1 MLLTGHD
8 VKLFNSP
15 ISYSSLLLSELSF
28 AVLVVVVWQS
38 LLCSIVLFPS
48 IIRAWTPSFA
58 NLSPCLVCFDKGANK
73 GSQVYRC
80 TDRVAFELMMIVY
93 DIAAELKVGI
103 TKDSTGRRRSFRSLN
118 KGLSDNVIKR

>member
-8 VKLFNSP
+8 VKLLILLYP
-15 ISYSSLLLSELSF
+15 YSSLISELSF
-28 AVLVVVVWQS
+28 VVLVVVVWQS

-73 GSQVYRC
+73 GSQVYKC
-80 TDRVAFELMMIVY
+80 TDRVVFVFVLMMIECN
-93 DIAAELKVGI
+93 IAAGLNDNCG
-103 TKDSTGRRRSFRSLN
+103 STGN
-118 KGLSDNVIKR
+118 WNVSEKTKQGNRC